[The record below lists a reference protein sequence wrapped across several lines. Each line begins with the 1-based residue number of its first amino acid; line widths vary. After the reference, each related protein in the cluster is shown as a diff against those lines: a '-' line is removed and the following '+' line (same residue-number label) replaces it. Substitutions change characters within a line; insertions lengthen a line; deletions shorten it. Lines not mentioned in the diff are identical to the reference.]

1 MGRAGF
7 EPATPGLRV
16 PCSTGLSYRP
26 TSFSIIR
33 QCDVNFAFS
42 ERWRDLW
49 ATASIA
55 QQLSEVKAQTFH
67 EFNTQLA
74 TP

>member
-1 MGRAGF
+1 M
-7 EPATPGLRV
+7 
-16 PCSTGLSYRP
+16 
-26 TSFSIIR
+26 
-33 QCDVNFAFS
+33 NFAFS